1 MANETPS
8 SETVDFALVEQLG
21 IDIVAKALGIS
32 ADAVRKWRPR
42 GVPKGRQAA
51 IAELARSKQPPSTEP
66 PGGWISSMRD
76 QLTQPGDDDE
86 APASAWDDDD
96 EGADQAPATEAS
108 TPTKPADE
116 RGPAPAPEP
125 ATCHARPTI
134 AIGIS
139 LIRKRCHIE
148 RCAATGGAGDQE
160 TGPSQS

>member
-8 SETVDFALVEQLG
+8 SRRWISRWSNSLESTV
-21 IDIVAKALGIS
+21 VAKALGIS

-86 APASAWDDDD
+86 APSSAWDDDD
-96 EGADQAPATEAS
+96 EGADQAPAAEAS
-108 TPTKPADE
+108 TPTAPADE
-116 RGPAPAPEP
+116 RGPKAPTDGSFAV
-125 ATCHARPTI
+125 
-134 AIGIS
+134 
-139 LIRKRCHIE
+139 
-148 RCAATGGAGDQE
+148 GGE
-160 TGPSQS
+160 MTR